1 MKVNKL
7 TVKNAGI
14 PSILAAI
21 PAPPKELYVMG
32 ELGLLMQM
40 PRVAIVGSRKVS
52 PYGRHVTQRLAES
65 LARAGVVIVSGL
77 ALGVDAIA
85 HKACLEAGGKTI
97 AVLPTS
103 LDSIYP
109 SSHRHLAE
117 AIVRQ
122 GGALV
127 SEYAPGMP
135 GLKKNFIERNRL
147 VSGISDA
154 VLITEAAIKSGTLHT
169 ANYALDQGKTVMA
182 VPGNVTSP
190 TSEGTNNLLKSGA
203 IMVTEAADVLAALN
217 LALIGSQ
224 RQLPLGSNREEQ
236 VLIDLLADGMTDSSE
251 LLQTSKLD
259 ASTFNQTLTMLEITG
274 KIRATGAGHW
284 QLKW

>member
-224 RQLPLGSNREEQ
+224 RQLPIGSNREEQ

>member
-1 MKVNKL
+1 MKVKKL
-7 TVKNAGI
+7 TLKNGGI

-21 PAPPKELYVMG
+21 PAPPEELYALG
-32 ELGLLMQM
+32 ELMPLLQM

-52 PYGRHVTQRLAES
+52 PYGRHVTQQLAES

-97 AVLPTS
+97 AILPTS
-103 LDSIYP
+103 LDVIYP
-109 SSHRHLAE
+109 SSHRHLAG
-117 AIVRQ
+117 AIIKQ
-122 GGALV
+122 GGALI

-169 ANYALDQGKTVMA
+169 ANFALDQGKTVMA
-182 VPGNVTSP
+182 VPGNITSS

-217 LALIGSQ
+217 LELIGRQ
-224 RQLPLGSNREEQ
+224 KQLPLGSTREEQ
-236 VLIDLLADGMTDSSE
+236 ILLDLLADGISDGSE
-251 LLQTSKLD
+251 LLQMSKLD
-259 ASTFNQTLTMLEITG
+259 TSTFNQTLTMLEITG
-274 KIRATGAGHW
+274 KIRALGGGQWHI
-284 QLKW
+284 Q

>member
-117 AIVRQ
+117 AIVGQ

>member
-32 ELGLLMQM
+32 ELGPLMQM

>member
-32 ELGLLMQM
+32 ELGPLMQM

-203 IMVTEAADVLAALN
+203 IMATEAADVLAALN

-224 RQLPLGSNREEQ
+224 RQLPIGSNREEQ

>member
-32 ELGLLMQM
+32 ELGPLMQM

-224 RQLPLGSNREEQ
+224 RQLPIGSNREEQ